1 MDKVKEMGQK
11 AKQGLAGHDND
22 VPTKQPTSKAADPD
36 AGLQSKDPTSKEAA
50 PQGNQDVLKEPAG

>member
-22 VPTKQPTSKAADPD
+22 VPKQPASKAADPD
-36 AGLQSKDPTSKEAA
+36 AGLQSKDPAMKEAA
-50 PQGNQDVLKEPAG
+50 PQGNQDAVKEPAA